1 MCNRGKRAGFSS
13 RQELRIL
20 NRLSQYITDS
30 QEARKLL
37 GVLLPF
43 LLWNNFRSIVLYFNH
58 PKNFLQSM
66 VTWLI
71 VCAEACTEVLHII
84 RGLAPALDAEVVQT
98 CLPVLAPLLATVSVQ
113 SVRSAVCQTLQ
124 EFAQCDSSLSTV
136 VSISPQSS

>member
-43 LLWNNFRSIVLYFNH
+43 LKVKKRMDHGEF
-58 PKNFLQSM
+58 
-66 VTWLI
+66 
-71 VCAEACTEVLHII
+71 E
-84 RGLAPALDAEVVQT
+84 
-98 CLPVLAPLLATVSVQ
+98 CL
-113 SVRSAVCQTLQ
+113 C
-124 EFAQCDSSLSTV
+124 ST
-136 VSISPQSS
+136 